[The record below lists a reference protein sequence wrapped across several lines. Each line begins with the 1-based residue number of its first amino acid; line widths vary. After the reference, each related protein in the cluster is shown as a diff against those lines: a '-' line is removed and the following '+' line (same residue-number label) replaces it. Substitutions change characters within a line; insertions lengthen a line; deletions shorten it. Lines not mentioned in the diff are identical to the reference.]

1 MFIPAEE
8 LVEVFAGVRGTAHLS
23 IVVFFGERGDL
34 GEGADWLATILL
46 PPLPQRLRTL
56 QKNLITH
63 SQMLHY
69 PHRALFTRLRIHQSI
84 PLPAFLALVYRGFHF
99 EDLVAWWVEGNS
111 SLLHSNIDI
120 NHILIISD
128 HQHRRL
134 LHTVVL
140 FHHSRSCSQRILL
153 FGAL

>member
-8 LVEVFAGVRGTAHLS
+8 LVEVFAGVRGTAYLS

-46 PPLPQRLRTL
+46 PQRLRTL

-63 SQMLHY
+63 SQMLNY

-84 PLPAFLALVYRGFHF
+84 PLPAFLALVNWGFHF

-140 FHHSRSCSQRILL
+140 FHHSRSGSQRILL